1 MGTIILLVVLAL
13 VALWVVGAYNSLIG
27 LKNQV
32 ANAWKQIDVQ
42 LKRRHDLIPNLVG
55 TVKGAME
62 FERSTLE
69 AVISARNKAVSAT
82 GVRATAQAEG
92 ELTQALGRFFAVAEA
107 YPELKSN
114 QNVLQLQEE
123 LTTTENQIGF
133 SRQHYNSTV
142 REFNTSIQVFPNVLI
157 AGPLGFRERVD
168 ALHHLQVMQA
178 RLILFTGIRCQKL
191 VAGDKPLPLTN
202 MTCPKLRD
210 PDGVQYRKQPPVN
223 TRTGHVLTAFFKRA
237 DAGGLNQLFGDI
249 PVSRQH
255 QPITP
260 ET

>member
-1 MGTIILLVVLAL
+1 MGSLILLAVLAIAVFWL
-13 VALWVVGAYNSLIG
+13 IGASHSLIG

-69 AVISARNKAVSAT
+69 AVISARNRAVSAS

-123 LTTTENQIGF
+123 LTSTENKIGF
-133 SRQHYNSTV
+133 ARQLYNDVATQY
-142 REFNTSIQVFPNVLI
+142 NTK
-157 AGPLGFRERVD
+157 
-168 ALHHLQVMQA
+168 QA
-178 RLILFTGIRCQKL
+178 QIPTNL
-191 VAGDKPLPLTN
+191 VAGLAKATPAELWAIEDAAERAVPKVDLSLGKPP
-202 MTCPKLRD
+202 
-210 PDGVQYRKQPPVN
+210 
-223 TRTGHVLTAFFKRA
+223 AA
-237 DAGGLNQLFGDI
+237 
-249 PVSRQH
+249 
-255 QPITP
+255 
-260 ET
+260 

>member
-1 MGTIILLVVLAL
+1 MGSLILLAVLAIAVFWL
-13 VALWVVGAYNSLIG
+13 IGAYNTLIG

-69 AVISARNKAVSAT
+69 AVISARNKAVSAS

-123 LTTTENQIGF
+123 LTSTENKIGF
-133 SRQHYNSTV
+133 ARQLYNDVATQY
-142 REFNTSIQVFPNVLI
+142 NTK
-157 AGPLGFRERVD
+157 
-168 ALHHLQVMQA
+168 QA
-178 RLILFTGIRCQKL
+178 QIPTNL
-191 VAGDKPLPLTN
+191 VAGLAKATPAELWAIEDAAERAVPKVDLSLGKPP
-202 MTCPKLRD
+202 
-210 PDGVQYRKQPPVN
+210 
-223 TRTGHVLTAFFKRA
+223 AA
-237 DAGGLNQLFGDI
+237 
-249 PVSRQH
+249 
-255 QPITP
+255 
-260 ET
+260 